1 MIFDNIQNSIDFG
14 YIFKDIPEGN
24 SIINSKSSE
33 KFPDLSQAFSR
44 ESKQNVADSKNRDLT
59 DPPLVKFKTLKI
71 KKSRIMKDYFGKDLK
86 NT

>member
-33 KFPDLSQAFSR
+33 LS
-44 ESKQNVADSKNRDLT
+44 
-59 DPPLVKFKTLKI
+59 
-71 KKSRIMKDYFGKDLK
+71 
-86 NT
+86 